1 MTFNRLLVVLNNAY
15 TLLRHTTSDPSADPV
30 DSPVDSS
37 DPPEASVCSD
47 RPDRPLSTPSLST
60 HAVAQCSLA
69 LPNPNQPNN
78 VNTNEGAH
86 GSVGSAEVLV
96 VPDARAPAVPAA
108 APVPSTTPSPTTH
121 HVAPP
126 LVRVSK
132 VSVPG
137 ALGRTRHRLFL
148 WFPYISLTN
157 KPRHPRHPYHPD
169 GSPSSLPRAGG
180 TAEQP
185 NDNHRDPD
193 YPYNPN
199 QGPLCSRK
207 SGSRRSRLTPTFFM
221 NLSLF
226 PRTTITRLLS
236 LPRRQI
242 LAASLS

>member
-37 DPPEASVCSD
+37 DPPEASVCTD

-108 APVPSTTPSPTTH
+108 APVPSTSPSPTTH
-121 HVAPP
+121 HVSSSAGRRGDRCPGLGGVGGREP
-126 LVRVSK
+126 RGSRCEGYDEQGASGCAGWEATGGDAQSRPRQGNSQRYDRLHTHTLEGSLCVPIKAVSK
-132 VSVPG
+132 ASSGPHGRG
-137 ALGRTRHRLFL
+137 AKG
-148 WFPYISLTN
+148 
-157 KPRHPRHPYHPD
+157 
-169 GSPSSLPRAGG
+169 
-180 TAEQP
+180 
-185 NDNHRDPD
+185 
-193 YPYNPN
+193 
-199 QGPLCSRK
+199 
-207 SGSRRSRLTPTFFM
+207 
-221 NLSLF
+221 
-226 PRTTITRLLS
+226 
-236 LPRRQI
+236 
-242 LAASLS
+242 